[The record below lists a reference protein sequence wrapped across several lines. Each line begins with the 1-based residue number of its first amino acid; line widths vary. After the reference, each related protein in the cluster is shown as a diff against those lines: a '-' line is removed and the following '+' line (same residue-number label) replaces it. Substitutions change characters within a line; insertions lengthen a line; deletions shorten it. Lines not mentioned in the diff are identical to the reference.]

1 MVKELKRAKSSK
13 SQDLELSKEI
23 PQLIMTQMPHAGAND
38 GMYEVIIPLEYVLAA
53 LKAPAAFFVF
63 KFVGLKERLK

>member
-1 MVKELKRAKSSK
+1 MLTEKKSSISGK
-13 SQDLELSKEI
+13 KGEI
-23 PQLIMTQMPHAGAND
+23 PKLIMTQMPHAGAND

-63 KFVGLKERLK
+63 KFKGLVYEQTNNLSK